1 MPAVMVILSLRFAAL
16 LEEPAGPALLT
27 LPRSAATPPI
37 AATGASSSKN
47 KSKND
52 RINNSKIS
60 NINSM
65 RSEIRFCCC

>member
-1 MPAVMVILSLRFAAL
+1 MPAVMAILSLRFAAL

-37 AATGASSSKN
+37 AATAAASSSTN

-65 RSEIRFCCC
+65 RSEIRFCC